1 MGGKTVK
8 FAAICGWNARY
19 NREYAAYKITGTDL
33 QSKIFLERMK
43 HISKFVNKVVK
54 HTKGMGQARSRDGVY
69 VSPELTQQPIR
80 KTGSLTSLTFGRM
93 GKKGSTAS
101 LKRSRSFRENKGQLE
116 QQLREK
122 LEEEARALDKWVS
135 ERPRKYREFVVPKLV
150 ELASHKVARCLQSPM
165 DVEGLPIHRE
175 LKDAV
180 EFRVSPTFDQSL
192 ADNKMSFTNG
202 GRSIQYIG
210 KGYSTIVLKTAF
222 DSGFKQGRHAWI
234 IHIDSSRV
242 QGWIQIGVVS
252 KSRFNQGCKTNW
264 DGNPHPYRRGEIAR
278 RNNGNF
284 HSGRSELE
292 ATMVQETIYLGGY
305 SVGDT
310 VSLQLDFDLRQL
322 QWLKNGELYGGK
334 VPFEDE
340 DPPVYPSVSLDS
352 PGEGVTLAYYTGPIA
367 L

>member
-1 MGGKTVK
+1 
-8 FAAICGWNARY
+8 
-19 NREYAAYKITGTDL
+19 
-33 QSKIFLERMK
+33 
-43 HISKFVNKVVK
+43 
-54 HTKGMGQARSRDGVY
+54 MGQARSRDGIY

-80 KTGSLTSLTFGRM
+80 KTGSLTSLTFTKM
-93 GKKGSTAS
+93 GKKGSPSS
-101 LKRSRSFRENKGQLE
+101 LKRSRSLREQQKEELE

-122 LEEEARALDKWVS
+122 LEEEAKALDKWVS
-135 ERPRKYREFVVPKLV
+135 ERPCKYREFVVPKLV
-150 ELASHKVARCLQSPM
+150 ELASHTVARSLQSPI

-175 LKDAV
+175 LKEAV
-180 EFRVSPTFDQSL
+180 EFRVSPTFDQSM

-202 GRSIQYIG
+202 GRSIQYTG
-210 KGYSTIVLKTAF
+210 KGYSTTVVKTAF
-222 DSGFKQGRHAWI
+222 NSGFQQGRHAWI

-252 KSRFNQGCKTNW
+252 KARCDQSCKTKW
-264 DGNPHPYRRGEIAR
+264 DGNPHPFRRGEIAR

-305 SVGDT
+305 GIGDT
-310 VSLQLDFDLRQL
+310 VSVQVDFDTRQL
-322 QWLKNGELYGGK
+322 QWMKNGELYGGK
-334 VPFEDE
+334 VSFEEE
-340 DPPVYPSVSLDS
+340 DLPLYPSISLDS